1 MFAARE
7 TLELCT
13 AIKCPNI
20 AFHLTGL
27 KKMQESL
34 AQPGALERFVS
45 ATDADRLRSV
55 FEEMHPAADA
65 AAGKLERVREHPH
78 DWVLKPQ
85 REGGGNNIFG
95 EEAVQALKN
104 WPINKLKEYVIMRRI
119 DCPAVPTFCVRKA
132 QASSVHAV
140 SEVGIYGVYFSS
152 DSQVMINKAVGY
164 LVRSKEAHLNEAGIL
179 HGGGFVDSLRLV
191 DDAVWAAQVVD
202 PSSAP
207 SGQPLRQAVLSAS
220 PLPSSVTSLP
230 PLSSPFVAGTVP
242 APALL
247 PPSVSSTLT
256 ADSVAVSELARSLA
270 LSAARDVF
278 HSDLNCILL
287 NFPMSCSA
295 SGTLFASL
303 LGIFTST
310 KRGPTVEGLWWAPL
324 LHSCSLDAGA
334 LLFEENMLQTLS
346 SLVLDRLVL
355 HFELNEVWKA
365 KQTASWC
372 VYVKRCL
379 CILQQLQ
386 ILDET
391 CSFTHLNHTD
401 ANGWEDIQ
409 LMVKQ
414 NAPAALSSIVTSVVS
429 CFHRAIVSQAAPP
442 AAIGSELL
450 AQRRDTGLW
459 AITVQGSSA
468 PVVEI
473 HDSRLQRMWVAFSL
487 NCASS
492 PVTSRFF
499 EAVYACV
506 LRYDSTMHCASGRY
520 SHHYGIPSGRL
531 PSLLKGVAASRG
543 GSSAISRWIDCFSSP
558 MTMLELATD
567 DARHS
572 GSQLCAPSH
581 SHAPYYSPY
590 ADTDSCFGSLGSF
603 FDADHQKLAE
613 AGAALFFHPPNDLF
627 ILERVSIILQQL
639 FVHQKNDCLGIC
651 VFPST
656 KSLLKTQESFQ
667 SVAVWQPITAPVFCS
682 GHSRDGTA
690 VTRFSD
696 CDYRVLS
703 VTRVGELH
711 VRSGASCIVA
721 RCLMIFVCN
730 AHDRSRASLCC
741 RL

>member
-7 TLELCT
+7 TLELSN

-45 ATDADRLRSV
+45 AADADRLRNV

-65 AAGKLERVREHPH
+65 ATGKLERVREHPQ

-119 DCPAVPTFCVRKA
+119 DCPAVPTFCVRKS

-140 SEVGIYGVYFSS
+140 SELGIYGVYFSS
-152 DSQVMINKAVGY
+152 DSEVTLNKAVGY

-191 DDAVWAAQVVD
+191 DDAVWAAQVVK
-202 PSSAP
+202 P
-207 SGQPLRQAVLSAS
+207 LSAS
-220 PLPSSVTSLP
+220 SGQSLRQVSSASPSPSVTLAP
-230 PLSSPFVAGTVP
+230 PLSSPFVAGKAP

-270 LSAARDVF
+270 LAAARDVF
-278 HSDLNCILL
+278 HSDLNSILL

-295 SGTLFASL
+295 TGTLFASL

-310 KRGPTVEGLWWAPL
+310 KRGPTVDGLWWTPL
-324 LHSCSLDAGA
+324 LHSCSLDGGA
-334 LLFEENMLQTLS
+334 LLFEEHMLQTLNAH
-346 SLVLDRLVL
+346 VLDRLIL

-365 KQTASWC
+365 KQSSSWC
-372 VYVKRCL
+372 VYVKRYL
-379 CILQQLQ
+379 RILQQLH
-386 ILDET
+386 ILDES
-391 CSFTHLNHTD
+391 CSFADLNHTD
-401 ANGWEDIQ
+401 ANGWEEIQ

-414 NAPAALSSIVTSVVS
+414 KAPTVLSSIVTSVVS
-429 CFHRAIVSQAAPP
+429 CFHRAIVGQATPP

-450 AQRRDTGLW
+450 AERRDTGLW
-459 AITVQGSSA
+459 TIAVQGSSS

-473 HDSRLQRMWVAFSL
+473 HDSRLQRMWAAFSL

-492 PVTSRFF
+492 PVASKFF
-499 EAVYACV
+499 EAAYACV

-531 PSLLKGVAASRG
+531 PSLLRGAAASRG
-543 GSSAISRWIDCFSSP
+543 GTSAMSRWIDCFSSP
-558 MTMLELATD
+558 MTMLELAPD
-567 DARHS
+567 DTRHS
-572 GSQLCAPSH
+572 GAQPCAPSQ

-603 FDADHQKLAE
+603 FDADYQKLAA
-613 AGAALFFHPPNDLF
+613 AGVALFFHPPNDLF
-627 ILERVSIILQQL
+627 ILERVSNILQQM
-639 FVHQKNDCLGIC
+639 FVHQKNDCVAIC

-656 KSLLKTQESFQ
+656 KCLLKTQESFQ
-667 SVAVWQPITAPVFCS
+667 SAAVWQPATAPVFCS
-682 GHSRDGTA
+682 GHSRDGIA
-690 VTRFSD
+690 VTRLSD

-703 VTRVGELH
+703 VTHVGELH
-711 VRSGASCIVA
+711 VRPGASFFGHVA
-721 RCLMIFVCN
+721 RCLQR
-730 AHDRSRASLCC
+730 DCC
-741 RL
+741 L